1 MSKCKHIALALVMTG
16 ALLMSGC
23 SEQER
28 REIRIQKERIANY
41 AADQARQAQQ
51 YATDIAAAVQRDK
64 NVLDAETDRQ
74 FHRNMT
80 ALGRLL
86 GILAA
91 VAGVIGFIVYSVRRL
106 GERHVEER
114 TKRHAQNLK
123 SIEADPHL
131 RPDQR
136 ENLYRTAIKAANSGG
151 APRIGYGGAS

>member
-1 MSKCKHIALALVMTG
+1 MNRKTATALMLISLV
-16 ALLMSGC
+16 LLGGC

-28 REIRIQKERIANY
+28 REIRAQKERIANY

-64 NVLDAETDRQ
+64 DVLDAETDRQ
-74 FHRNMT
+74 LHRNLT

-86 GILAA
+86 GILTAI
-91 VAGVIGFIVYSVRRL
+91 AGVVGFIVYSVRRL

-136 ENLYRTAIKAANSGG
+136 ENLYRTAIEASNSGG
-151 APRIGYGGAS
+151 APRISYGGAS